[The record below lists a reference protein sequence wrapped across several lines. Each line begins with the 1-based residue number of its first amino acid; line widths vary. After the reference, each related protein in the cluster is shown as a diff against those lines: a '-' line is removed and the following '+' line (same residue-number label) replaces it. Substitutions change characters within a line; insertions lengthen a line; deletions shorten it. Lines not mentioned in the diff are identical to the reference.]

1 MKKNKNDKKG
11 EILAFIKRYSYLF
24 VVAVLFVVLSVT
36 LSVVDTNPNDVDN
49 NDNKQDVGA
58 SAITFYSPLLNCS
71 LQKGFSDTNLM
82 YNETLKQWEAHMAID
97 LTTAGNSNVYAV
109 LDGKVANVY
118 ENYLEGKV
126 VVIEHANNLKTIYK
140 SLDSTA
146 SLKVGDMVS
155 KGQVIGSTGLSAG
168 EAHLGNHLHFEV
180 EEDGKKIDP
189 SGYLNLTDK

>member
-1 MKKNKNDKKG
+1 MKKNKVGKKE
-11 EILAFIKRYSYLF
+11 EILSFIKRYSYLF
-24 VVAVLFVVLSVT
+24 IVALLFVVLSVT
-36 LSVVDTNPNDVDN
+36 LSLIDTNPKVNDKN
-49 NDNKQDVGA
+49 NNKQEVNAG
-58 SAITFYSPLLNCS
+58 AITFYSPLLNCS

-97 LTTAGNSNVYAV
+97 LTTTGNPNVYAV
-109 LDGKVANVY
+109 LDGKVSNVY
-118 ENYLEGKV
+118 KNYLDGNV

-155 KGQVIGSTGLSAG
+155 KGQVIGTTGLSAS
-168 EAHLGNHLHFEV
+168 EAHLGNHLHFEI
-180 EEDGKKIDP
+180 EENNKKIDP